1 MRLSTRGGLAYP
13 SRRNTGPFML
23 LKIIALLSAAI
34 PMVLLVRALMGRRPT
49 KFGAAWREA
58 KQQIDLGIYIFLG
71 IIGCIVA
78 FAAGKFAWAWWTS
91 M

>member
-1 MRLSTRGGLAYP
+1 
-13 SRRNTGPFML
+13 ML

-34 PMVLLVRALMGRRPT
+34 PLVLFVRAMMGTRPN

-58 KQQIDLGIYIFLG
+58 KKQIDLGIYIFLG
-71 IIGCIVA
+71 VIGCIVA
-78 FAAGKFAWAWWTS
+78 FAAGKFAWAWWTA